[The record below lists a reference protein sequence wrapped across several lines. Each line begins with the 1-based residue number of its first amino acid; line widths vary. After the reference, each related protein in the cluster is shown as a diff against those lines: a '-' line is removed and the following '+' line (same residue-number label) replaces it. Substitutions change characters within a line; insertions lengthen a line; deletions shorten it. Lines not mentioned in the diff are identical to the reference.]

1 MASLIIGMRTFW
13 PFLLKNQSRA
23 LKRRPFPSIV
33 GFSFLPDSP
42 LPPNEHAHCFSFLEY
57 VLIQTVQLTK
67 AGWRAVMQAPF
78 LFHRL
83 VSHGHQLYAFSNE
96 FLSKRCFFSSAV
108 SAHLLGFLRANK
120 NSFLNLLPPIFNSA
134 KNAHRL
140 EASSLNFARYS
151 FLKTNQLSVWNQNMI
166 RVSLS

>member
-1 MASLIIGMRTFW
+1 MASLIIGLRTFLA
-13 PFLLKNQSRA
+13 FLLKNQTRA
-23 LKRRPFPSIV
+23 LKLRPFPFIV

-57 VLIQTVQLTK
+57 VLIQTVQLMKT
-67 AGWRAVMQAPF
+67 GWGAVMQAPF

-96 FLSKRCFFSSAV
+96 FRSRRYFFSSAV

-120 NSFLNLLPPIFNSA
+120 NSFLNLLPPILNSA
-134 KNAHRL
+134 KNAQRL
-140 EASSLNFARYS
+140 TTSSLNFSRYS
-151 FLKTNQLSVWNQNMI
+151 FPKRNQLSVLNKNMI